1 MTERAG
7 APVARTV
14 ARNTAVQLA
23 GKAVVNARGPRPA
36 AVTTGYLGVSAS
48 ASCSAFAFVQTFG
61 LLADAGLLT
70 VVVREISRV
79 PERTDELVGSVL
91 ALRLA
96 LSLAVVP
103 LAALASL
110 ALPYDREVRVAILIA
125 GGSLVLGL
133 ANGALVA
140 VFQARLRMGRA
151 AVADVAGRLTAF
163 AALAAVAALDLGFYA
178 VVATAAVGAAVALAL
193 SWVLVQ
199 PLAHPRPSVDRAAWR
214 ALLVAALPVGAALAV
229 TEIYFRADTFIIS
242 LFRDFDEVGAYSL
255 AYRVIELLAV
265 LPAVVMTSVFPLLS
279 RYLGSGGSR
288 ERAAVTVE
296 AAGDLF
302 LAVGVPIAAGGL
314 VVAPQLVELV
324 AGDGFEE
331 AVDPLRILLFAGA
344 LASVSGL
351 LGYALIAGG
360 RQTSALRLAIVALV
374 FNLALNFALVPSLG
388 VDAAAAVALGSELVM
403 VAGGLWLVRREL
415 YLRPRFRIAWR
426 VVVAAAVM
434 AALLALVPTDSLL
447 VLLPLGIAIYT
458 VVLYAVGGIDRRAIE
473 ALLAVSVSV
482 LVLSAEAVAE
492 RMAGPAIRAAE
503 LARALAARPS
513 RDARGAGA
521 EQRSGGGGAARGR
534 ASRTSTRSSRRRPRH
549 DVVLAQELPP
559 TLLGRLSRLPVRI
572 ALDLYNPIVMEVLE
586 AVAEERPR
594 VQRRIQELVGMRAL
608 GPVRR
613 RGLHRLRER
622 APARPLARRH
632 GGARAGRP
640 GRLPA
645 RSPDPRL

>member
-1 MTERAG
+1 VTDQAG

-23 GKAVVNARGPRPA
+23 GKAVVMLVGLASV
-36 AVTTGYLGVSAS
+36 AVTTRYLGAS
-48 ASCSAFAFVQTFG
+48 GYGKLALAFAFVQTFG

-110 ALPYDREVRVAILIA
+110 ALPYDRDVRVAILIA

-151 AVADVAGRLTAF
+151 ALADVAGRLAAF

-178 VVATAAVGAAVALAL
+178 VVATAAVGAAVALAV

-214 ALLVAALPVGAALAV
+214 ALLLAALPVGAALAV

-288 ERAAVTVE
+288 ERAAVTVD

-360 RQTSALRLAIVALV
+360 RQTSALLLAIVALV
-374 FNLALNFALVPSLG
+374 LNLALNFALVPSLG
-388 VDAAAAVALGSELVM
+388 VDAAAAVALASELVM
-403 VAGGLWLVRREL
+403 VVGGLWLVRREL
-415 YLRPRFRIAWR
+415 DLRPRFGIAWR

-434 AALLALVPTDSLL
+434 AGLLALIPTDSLL
-447 VLLPLGIAIYT
+447 VLLPLGIAIYAG
-458 VVLYAVGGIDRRAIE
+458 VLYAVGGIDRRAIE
-473 ALLAVSVSV
+473 AL
-482 LVLSAEAVAE
+482 
-492 RMAGPAIRAAE
+492 
-503 LARALAARPS
+503 RP
-513 RDARGAGA
+513 
-521 EQRSGGGGAARGR
+521 
-534 ASRTSTRSSRRRPRH
+534 
-549 DVVLAQELPP
+549 
-559 TLLGRLSRLPVRI
+559 
-572 ALDLYNPIVMEVLE
+572 
-586 AVAEERPR
+586 
-594 VQRRIQELVGMRAL
+594 
-608 GPVRR
+608 
-613 RGLHRLRER
+613 
-622 APARPLARRH
+622 
-632 GGARAGRP
+632 
-640 GRLPA
+640 
-645 RSPDPRL
+645 